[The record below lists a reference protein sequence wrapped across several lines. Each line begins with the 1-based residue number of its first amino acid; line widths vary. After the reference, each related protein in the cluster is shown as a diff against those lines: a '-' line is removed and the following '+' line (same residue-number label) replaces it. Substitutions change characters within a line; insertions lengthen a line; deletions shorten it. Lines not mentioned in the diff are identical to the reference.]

1 MSQLLITKNALMHLE
16 SRIGDKAE
24 CEVNITEKS
33 LDLSASY
40 NNKIFIDSIPFQQ
53 FFQSEKTS
61 GQWLRE
67 FEKNACD
74 FFAGNEKN

>member
-1 MSQLLITKNALMHLE
+1 MSQLIITRSALMHLE

-40 NNKIFIDSIPFQQ
+40 NNKIFIDSIPYLE
-53 FFQSEKTS
+53 FFCSEKTS
-61 GQWLRE
+61 GQWLSE
-67 FEKNACD
+67 FENNACD
-74 FFAGNEKN
+74 FFAGIVKD